1 MVKVLRYFT
10 ASLFNKQRD
19 KTQGRVRTFAEQVTK
34 PGLELE
40 AFDIECAVVLFR
52 KEEKKKHTQ
61 ERTVIPLKK
70 KKKETCEIII
80 ML

>member
-1 MVKVLRYFT
+1 MYFT
-10 ASLFNKQRD
+10 ASLFNKWRD
-19 KTQGRVRTFAEQVTK
+19 KTQGGERTFPEQVTE

-40 AFDIECAVVLFR
+40 AFDIQCTVVLFR
-52 KEEKKKHTQ
+52 ERGENTHTQ
-61 ERTVIPLKK
+61 ERTVSPL

>member
-1 MVKVLRYFT
+1 M
-10 ASLFNKQRD
+10 
-19 KTQGRVRTFAEQVTK
+19 RTFAEQVTK

-52 KEEKKKHTQ
+52 KRRKKWHTQ
-61 ERTVIPLKK
+61 ERTVSPLKK

>member
-1 MVKVLRYFT
+1 M
-10 ASLFNKQRD
+10 
-19 KTQGRVRTFAEQVTK
+19 RTFAEQMTK

-52 KEEKKKHTQ
+52 KEEKTHTHTQ
-61 ERTVIPLKK
+61 ERTVIPLKT